1 MTVPNAL
8 VVKIQKMA
16 EALIGYD
23 VGVTLPLYEQDFDI
37 YDIYSLEH
45 AIESEFDL
53 EGDLYIGNDCT
64 IEKIAS
70 YIDNLAS

>member
-16 EALIGYD
+16 EAAIGYD
-23 VGVTLPLYEQDFDI
+23 VGVTLPLSDQGFDS
-37 YDIYSLEH
+37 YDLICFE
-45 AIESEFDL
+45 IDL
-53 EGDLYIGNDCT
+53 ECEFNLDNVEVSDTCT

>member
-23 VGVTLPLYEQDFDI
+23 VGVTLPLYEQGFDI
-37 YDIYSLEH
+37 HDICCLELD
-45 AIESEFDL
+45 IESEFDL
-53 EGDLYIGNDCT
+53 EDDMYIGDDCT

-70 YIDNLAS
+70 YINNLAS